1 MFFRTITFK
10 PFSPLHAATSQEWD
24 AYIRAA
30 VERANRF
37 HDPAD
42 GPFAVFRELTSAD
55 PAIAFASPG
64 AIAALARSGTGDF
77 TLGADV
83 EESALHGTAFEKLR

>member
-10 PFSPLHAATSQEWD
+10 PFSPLHAPSPQEWD

-30 VERANRF
+30 VERAHRF

-42 GPFAVFRELTSAD
+42 GPFAVYRETSHPE
-55 PAIAFASPG
+55 PANVIASPG
-64 AIAALARSGTGDF
+64 AVAALARAGSGDF
-77 TLGADV
+77 TLGGDV
-83 EESALHGTAFEKLR
+83 EESAVQDTAFEKLH

>member
-10 PFSPLHAATSQEWD
+10 PFSPLHAPSAQEWD

-30 VERANRF
+30 VERAHRF

-42 GPFAVFRELTSAD
+42 GPFAVYREMAA
-55 PAIAFASPG
+55 PEPQNVIASPG
-64 AIAALARSGTGDF
+64 AVAALARSGSGDF
-77 TLGADV
+77 TLGPDV
-83 EESALHGTAFEKLR
+83 DEGAVQDGALEKLR